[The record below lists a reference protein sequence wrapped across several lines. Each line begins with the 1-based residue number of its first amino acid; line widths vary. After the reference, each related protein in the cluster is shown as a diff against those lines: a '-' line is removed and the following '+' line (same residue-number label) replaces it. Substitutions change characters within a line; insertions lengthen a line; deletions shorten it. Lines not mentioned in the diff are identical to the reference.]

1 MRSLAG
7 MQNIVASQRRPAKLC
22 GPLIPKPCVIWISVF
37 PRHGNCPFVRPLA
50 LGGAV
55 FLIKQVMALPTG
67 NERMLQIAGAI
78 QEGAKAYLNRQ
89 IVTIGAIAAV
99 IFLLLWVFRDFST
112 AAGFVLGAICSSAL
126 VTLECALLL
135 SPMFARPKA
144 PSEPQ
149 EGSSSRL

>member
-1 MRSLAG
+1 MVIAL
-7 MQNIVASQRRPAKLC
+7 LC
-22 GPLIPKPCVIWISVF
+22 GLV
-37 PRHGNCPFVRPLA
+37 G

-112 AAGFVLGAICSSAL
+112 AAGFVLGAICSLSAGYIGMR
-126 VTLECALLL
+126 VAVVANVRTAQG
-135 SPMFARPKA
+135 A
-144 PSEPQ
+144 SEPQ
-149 EGSSSRL
+149 ERSSSGL

>member
-1 MRSLAG
+1 MCRLWNS
-7 MQNIVASQRRPAKLC
+7 QNIVASQRRPAKLC
-22 GPLIPKPCVIWISVF
+22 GPLIPKRPVSSGFLLSLGMVIALLCGLV
-37 PRHGNCPFVRPLA
+37 G

-67 NERMLQIAGAI
+67 NERMLPDPGAI

-112 AAGFVLGAICSSAL
+112 AAGFVLGAICSLSAGYIGMRVAVVANVRTAQGPL
-126 VTLECALLL
+126 
-135 SPMFARPKA
+135 
-144 PSEPQ
+144 
-149 EGSSSRL
+149 